1 MAKLSN
7 GIKQGSVLS
16 PILFVIF
23 VDDLLDELNERD
35 ERETEPLPGL
45 MFMDDLAVIGC
56 STDTIER
63 SHKII
68 MNWCAKWEAT
78 INPTKLEILQKNMS
92 QQAKQFT
99 NKHGLDAKETIKKH
113 LKYLGITTNAHAG
126 TPQGWK
132 HHAEARGKKMMTA
145 FYLAGRRGMQWNNA
159 SAGTGLRLFDRI
171 FTKIGLYGGEI
182 WDHEPSQ
189 TKKLDKQQAKIIKI
203 SLLLHPNTPTQWA
216 LWETNTL
223 PSAIAIDVAKARAWR
238 ACKIKQREGT
248 PTPPNVIKLTQQALD
263 RLGYRKAK
271 WIDTDLTDFPNKEKW
286 NEMVTKW
293 GQEAATTSFED
304 WWDSKSNDKDRTTGP
319 DLMLIKPRWGDTQ
332 EFIKHFKKQMGCQM
346 SMFLKARANSVG
358 LKADATIRGKDGVAH
373 HLKMCRCCNKAEETL
388 GHVLLSCEEHA
399 EERTPIR
406 KAIHSLPSQQ
416 RNQCNGSNTK
426 TIGRSSITSLRGR
439 PL

>member
-1 MAKLSN
+1 MGPRTITNKKAGQTTGKDN
-7 GIKQGSVLS
+7 KNQPTTAPEHPHPMGSV
-16 PILFVIF
+16 
-23 VDDLLDELNERD
+23 
-35 ERETEPLPGL
+35 G
-45 MFMDDLAVIGC
+45 
-56 STDTIER
+56 
-63 SHKII
+63 HK
-68 MNWCAKWEAT
+68 
-78 INPTKLEILQKNMS
+78 
-92 QQAKQFT
+92 
-99 NKHGLDAKETIKKH
+99 H
-113 LKYLGITTNAHAG
+113 
-126 TPQGWK
+126 
-132 HHAEARGKKMMTA
+132 
-145 FYLAGRRGMQWNNA
+145 
-159 SAGTGLRLFDRI
+159 
-171 FTKIGLYGGEI
+171 
-182 WDHEPSQ
+182 
-189 TKKLDKQQAKIIKI
+189 
-203 SLLLHPNTPTQWA
+203 
-216 LWETNTL
+216 L

-332 EFIKHFKKQMGCQM
+332 EFIKHFKKQISGCQM

-406 KAIHSLPSQQ
+406 KAIHSLQPTEEPMAQIQ
-416 RNQCNGSNTK
+416 KR
-426 TIGRSSITSLRGR
+426 
-439 PL
+439 

>member
-1 MAKLSN
+1 
-7 GIKQGSVLS
+7 
-16 PILFVIF
+16 
-23 VDDLLDELNERD
+23 
-35 ERETEPLPGL
+35 
-45 MFMDDLAVIGC
+45 MDYTV
-56 STDTIER
+56 
-63 SHKII
+63 
-68 MNWCAKWEAT
+68 
-78 INPTKLEILQKNMS
+78 
-92 QQAKQFT
+92 
-99 NKHGLDAKETIKKH
+99 
-113 LKYLGITTNAHAG
+113 
-126 TPQGWK
+126 
-132 HHAEARGKKMMTA
+132 
-145 FYLAGRRGMQWNNA
+145 
-159 SAGTGLRLFDRI
+159 
-171 FTKIGLYGGEI
+171 YGGEI

-332 EFIKHFKKQMGCQM
+332 EFIKHFKKQLGCQM

-358 LKADATIRGKDGVAH
+358 LKADATIRGKDGV
-373 HLKMCRCCNKAEETL
+373 
-388 GHVLLSCEEHA
+388 EHA

-416 RNQCNGSNTK
+416 RNQWLKYKNDRQILNH
-426 TIGRSSITSLRGR
+426 ILNLRER